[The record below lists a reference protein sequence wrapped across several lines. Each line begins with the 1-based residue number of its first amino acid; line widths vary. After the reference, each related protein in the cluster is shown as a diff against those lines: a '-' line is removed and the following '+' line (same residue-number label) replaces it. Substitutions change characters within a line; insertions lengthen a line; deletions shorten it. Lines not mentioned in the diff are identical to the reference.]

1 MVVPREGAERCK
13 DVLKEEERE
22 GWVGKE
28 RGNQRQSSKD
38 WRKRCERDGQ
48 GQRKREMGAVSVF
61 LCEKKGREGEKEM
74 EERETDKGR
83 ECGGRGRERR
93 EGREGRSVEVPR
105 QGRR

>member
-48 GQRKREMGAVSVF
+48 LEA
-61 LCEKKGREGEKEM
+61 
-74 EERETDKGR
+74 
-83 ECGGRGRERR
+83 
-93 EGREGRSVEVPR
+93 
-105 QGRR
+105 

>member
-1 MVVPREGAERCK
+1 MVPREGAERCK

-28 RGNQRQSSKD
+28 RGNQIESSKD

-61 LCEKKGREGEKEM
+61 LCEKKGRG
-74 EERETDKGR
+74 
-83 ECGGRGRERR
+83 GRERD
-93 EGREGRSVEVPR
+93 GGALYS
-105 QGRR
+105 QQK

>member
-1 MVVPREGAERCK
+1 MVPREGAERCK

-28 RGNQRQSSKD
+28 RGNQIESSKD

-61 LCEKKGREGEKEM
+61 LCEKKGRGGRERDGGE
-74 EERETDKGR
+74 RDRDKGR
-83 ECGGRGRERR
+83 ERGGRGRDRGGREER
-93 EGREGRSVEVPR
+93 EGV
-105 QGRR
+105 